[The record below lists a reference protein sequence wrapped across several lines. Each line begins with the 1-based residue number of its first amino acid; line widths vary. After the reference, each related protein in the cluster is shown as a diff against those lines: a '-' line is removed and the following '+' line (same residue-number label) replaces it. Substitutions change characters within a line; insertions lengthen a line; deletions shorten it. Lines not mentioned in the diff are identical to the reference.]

1 MRSNPIFNHFYEK
14 RFSPPTLK
22 PPRSLTE
29 CSDMEGKKPHMD
41 SKRGLTSHSFR
52 TSLVRATSDVDR
64 PAESNTI
71 FQPLEMGS
79 GHAMGCVVLHG
90 MVERMQNTSTAGH

>member
-29 CSDMEGKKPHMD
+29 CSDMEGKNLIWIPNV
-41 SKRGLTSHSFR
+41 G
-52 TSLVRATSDVDR
+52 
-64 PAESNTI
+64 
-71 FQPLEMGS
+71 
-79 GHAMGCVVLHG
+79 
-90 MVERMQNTSTAGH
+90 